1 MNYFVQRIYIYGIMP
16 SFYTTVLR
24 IKLSEAHRSNDN
36 EERDRILQLLIVL
49 TSDER
54 GRPRF
59 HLKNEGVNKINNYGQ

>member
-1 MNYFVQRIYIYGIMP
+1 MP

-24 IKLSEAHRSNDN
+24 IKLSEAHKSNDN

-49 TSDER
+49 TSDDK

-59 HLKNEGVNKINNYGQ
+59 HLKNEEFNKIENYEH